1 MNSMGPMNFFSYD
14 RHDRY
19 DRYNDMETRLKC
31 ARDYQIENLAETNF
45 VEIFGRAKLILSV
58 QCVRTFMQVA
68 CVQSDMGQN
77 IEHLTLKVN
86 PTLSRILYE
95 IIRNEVLSGCNNL

>member
-45 VEIFGRAKLILSV
+45 VEIFGRAKQILSV
-58 QCVRTFMQVA
+58 QCVRTHIL
-68 CVQSDMGQN
+68 GK
-77 IEHLTLKVN
+77 TLKFN
-86 PTLSRILYE
+86 ISYTFQI
-95 IIRNEVLSGCNNL
+95 NNYCSCYFKGN